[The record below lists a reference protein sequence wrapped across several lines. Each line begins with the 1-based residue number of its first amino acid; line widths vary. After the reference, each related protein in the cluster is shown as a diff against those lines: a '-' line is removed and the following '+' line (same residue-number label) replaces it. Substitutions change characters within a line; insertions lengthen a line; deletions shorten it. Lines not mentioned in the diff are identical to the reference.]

1 MPIGSM
7 AELEERIQELGFLP
21 FFKNRIKGFSI
32 SEISHIW
39 WPNED
44 EDGPWEWK
52 GPLIREGNVAYG
64 KFFNRKAGYVSLE
77 WLPDFINYRRSKHLA
92 PNDDA
97 AGLDELILQ
106 TISEEG
112 SVTAQQIRDVLG
124 IGRRRR
130 RKADDLVDTSLQ
142 DVKISLDPILTRLM
156 MEGRVVAS
164 DFIYNI
170 DRNGNPYGWGIAK
183 YSTPE
188 HLYGSLKV
196 DRTPAESRDLILRHL
211 SKVLPAT
218 KRDERMRFIR

>member
-1 MPIGSM
+1 
-7 AELEERIQELGFLP
+7 
-21 FFKNRIKGFSI
+21 
-32 SEISHIW
+32 
-39 WPNED
+39 
-44 EDGPWEWK
+44 
-52 GPLIREGNVAYG
+52 
-64 KFFNRKAGYVSLE
+64 
-77 WLPDFINYRRSKHLA
+77 
-92 PNDDA
+92 
-97 AGLDELILQ
+97 
-106 TISEEG
+106 
-112 SVTAQQIRDVLG
+112 
-124 IGRRRR
+124 
-130 RKADDLVDTSLQ
+130 
-142 DVKISLDPILTRLM
+142 M